1 MAGGGGAW
9 GSGKPPSLTD
19 AHRGPGM
26 AVPAHGYTGDVN
38 PPAPPPHRSRHS
50 RNPGSPGG
58 PGSARGPGRP
68 GARGEHATLLFNKPF
83 GVLCQFSPADGRP
96 CLADHVAVPDVYPAG
111 RLDRD
116 SEGLL
121 VLTSD
126 GRLQHRIADPA
137 RRLAKTYLAQVEG
150 EPDEAMLTARR
161 AGPVLADG
169 PTRPCEARRVEAP
182 DWLWPR
188 DPPIRHRE
196 RIPTAWLEIVL
207 TEGRNRQVRR
217 MTAAVGLPTLRLV
230 RLRIGDWTLEGLAPG
245 QWRHLGKDE
254 ALR

>member
-1 MAGGGGAW
+1 M
-9 GSGKPPSLTD
+9 
-19 AHRGPGM
+19 RGRGRRPGY
-26 AVPAHGYTGDVN
+26 PRRYTGGVDHKA
-38 PPAPPPHRSRHS
+38 PAPR
-50 RNPGSPGG
+50 
-58 PGSARGPGRP
+58 RP
-68 GARGEHATLLFNKPF
+68 VTLLLNKPF
-83 GVLCQFSPADGRP
+83 GVLCQFTSDGGRP

-137 RRLAKTYLAQVEG
+137 HRLAKTYLAQVEG
-150 EPDEAMLTARR
+150 EPDEAALAALR
-161 AGPVLADG
+161 AGPMLSDG
-169 PTRPCEARRVEAP
+169 PTRPCMARRIDAP

-196 RIPTAWLEIVL
+196 RIPTTWLEIVL

-217 MTAAVGLPTLRLV
+217 MTAAVGLPTLRL
-230 RLRIGDWTLEGLAPG
+230 
-245 QWRHLGKDE
+245 
-254 ALR
+254 